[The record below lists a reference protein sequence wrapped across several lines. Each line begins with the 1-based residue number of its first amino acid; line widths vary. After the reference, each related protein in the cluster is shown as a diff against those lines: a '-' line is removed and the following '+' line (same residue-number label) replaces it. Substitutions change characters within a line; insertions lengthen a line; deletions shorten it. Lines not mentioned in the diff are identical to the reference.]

1 MLLRNWRGWH
11 RRASRRKQR
20 LHTRQRR
27 RNRERNALLQPHLG
41 GIEHGAG
48 AVRMHVANR
57 IRQLQ
62 VRKLGRAAS
71 CENPTRA
78 ELVQQRSRVSVVLR
92 SKTRL
97 VLPCRRGHANNR
109 EVRQGPAARLGAK
122 AFDSKMHSVTE
133 AIVVHVVAANN
144 RHQEPSSA
152 WHLREQ
158 SREQSAAV
166 SWIAQRS
173 ATQANSHKDKTGL
186 RPDLRKELRQILCL
200 LAEFAPQN
208 KITNQRQTHRPRG
221 HRRHNRSGETP

>member
-41 GIEHGAG
+41 GIERGAG

-71 CENPTRA
+71 CENQTRA
-78 ELVQQRSRVSVVLR
+78 ERVQQRSRVSVVLR

-97 VLPCRRGHANNR
+97 VLPCRRGMPTTAKCVKDLPRASAPKPSTAKCIASPKRLLYTWLPQTTDTKNRAVLGTCASSRANKAPPFPGLHN
-109 EVRQGPAARLGAK
+109 AAPTKQTATKTRPVSARIS
-122 AFDSKMHSVTE
+122 A
-133 AIVVHVVAANN
+133 
-144 RHQEPSSA
+144 RSSGKYYVF
-152 WHLREQ
+152 L
-158 SREQSAAV
+158 
-166 SWIAQRS
+166 
-173 ATQANSHKDKTGL
+173 
-186 RPDLRKELRQILCL
+186 PDLPPK
-200 LAEFAPQN
+200 
-208 KITNQRQTHRPRG
+208 
-221 HRRHNRSGETP
+221 